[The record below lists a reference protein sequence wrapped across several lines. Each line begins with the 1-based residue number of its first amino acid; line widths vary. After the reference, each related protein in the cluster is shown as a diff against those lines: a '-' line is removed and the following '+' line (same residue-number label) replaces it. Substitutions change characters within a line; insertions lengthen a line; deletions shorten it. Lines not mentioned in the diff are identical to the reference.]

1 MSKPKLAI
9 EDRSISGIPFFEPII
24 PEQLWSRLKAGQ
36 LENLRLLK
44 KFAKRGSAGDK
55 RWGNALRIR

>member
-24 PEQLWSRLKAGQ
+24 QEQLWSRLKAGK
-36 LENLRLLK
+36 LENMRLLK
-44 KFAKRGSAGDK
+44 SLQERKRRETRGG
-55 RWGNALRIR
+55 GMLRIR

>member
-9 EDRSISGIPFFEPII
+9 EDRSISGITFFEPII
-24 PEQLWSRLKAGQ
+24 QEQPWSRLKAGQ
-36 LENLRLLK
+36 LENMRLLK
-44 KFAKRGSAGDK
+44 KSARRGSAWDK